1 MADERKCR
9 YCGHTNLPNEFG
21 DFVVGTTIGYECVRP
36 TLCRDR
42 CAEIIKDLEWDVEKR
57 DEASQAM
64 IELEGRLRKEI
75 IELQRKEII
84 ELQQLL
90 KTSMSL
96 LPDSDVA
103 KARDVKV
110 VVRKQEITALREVL
124 FLSGEYVNHT
134 RDCES
139 HKSRIGHSMF
149 PCDCGLASYVNSVAA
164 LLHPPA
170 EANQGKGE

>member
-9 YCGHTNLPNEFG
+9 YCGETNQTSL
-21 DFVVGTTIGYECVRP
+21 VGMAIVECSSNAMCL
-36 TLCRDR
+36 TR

-64 IELEGRLRKEI
+64 IELEERLRKEI
-75 IELQRKEII
+75 M

-110 VVRKQEITALREVL
+110 VVRKQEIVALREMLHGLTSELEVCL
-124 FLSGEYVNHT
+124 PILSGTPIGQETYQ
-134 RDCES
+134 
-139 HKSRIGHSMF
+139 RIA
-149 PCDCGLASYVNSVAA
+149 DKIDEAQA
-164 LLHPPA
+164 LLATPIK
-170 EANQGKGE
+170 EAPDG